1 MQGEAERV
9 LRFRPRIE
17 RRPAKALQ
25 LSSAG
30 RPSASLLRSQ
40 LKASTFDSPEQPC
53 GAKVKDLPDDVH
65 ERVKILCAAGDQL
78 AAQESYVD
86 AIAKYEEAFAQ
97 LPEPRT
103 DWDAATWIKAA
114 LADAHFFSGDYQACW
129 NATQDA
135 VKCCPGAL
143 ENAFLHPSR
152 RPSGVRA
159 RMDGGREP
167 VAHDSL
173 DGGR

>member
-1 MQGEAERV
+1 
-9 LRFRPRIE
+9 
-17 RRPAKALQ
+17 
-25 LSSAG
+25 
-30 RPSASLLRSQ
+30 
-40 LKASTFDSPEQPC
+40 
-53 GAKVKDLPDDVH
+53 VKDLPDDVH

-143 ENAFLHPSR
+143 ENAFLHLRAGQAAFELEWTEVASQWLTTAWMAEGDDLFRDEDPKYLALLR
-152 RPSGVRA
+152 RILRPASN
-159 RMDGGREP
+159 D
-167 VAHDSL
+167 HS
-173 DGGR
+173 